1 MIIGI
6 TGNTG
11 TGKSLI
17 ADFFGEWGGFVISA
31 DSIGWT
37 VLQNRDIIRKI
48 KEVFGNEIIRDEEV
62 DRKRLGDIVFKDIE
76 KLQQLNEIVHPVL
89 LKMLKEAI
97 GKIDKDIVIVDAAL
111 IYEWAIKDWFDYT
124 ILAVSRPHFIK
135 SRLKR
140 LGISGETING
150 KLKSQMNPE
159 EAKKYA
165 DFIIENNGSIKELRK
180 ESRKVWERI
189 VGEMNKAESALSSF

>member
-124 ILAVSRPHFIK
+124 ILVVSRPHFIK

-165 DFIIENNGSIKELRK
+165 DFMIENNGSIKELRK
-180 ESRKVWERI
+180 ESRRVWEKI
-189 VGEMNKAESALSSF
+189 VGEMNKAESAFSSF